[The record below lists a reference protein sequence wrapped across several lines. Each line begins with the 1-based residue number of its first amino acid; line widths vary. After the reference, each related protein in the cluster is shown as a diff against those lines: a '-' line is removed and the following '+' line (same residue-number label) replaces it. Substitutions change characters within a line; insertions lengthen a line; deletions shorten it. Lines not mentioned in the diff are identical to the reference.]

1 MFRKVQALKS
11 LSLFLVVN
19 TSTVAFGFALAYRWA
34 RPLTGAFQNPAVAQL
49 PGSDRERDGLIGPV
63 NQVRTETARL
73 FNRSGK
79 LSEGPRQ
86 LMELSSYDTVGNR
99 VETSY
104 YLVSG
109 STATGKEEYEYDDKG
124 NIKAMTLSAA
134 NDSILSKESYQY
146 EFDTVGNW
154 TKMTTSNVIF
164 DAGKLTT
171 QPAEV
176 TYRRIS
182 YYYDKAIA
190 DMAERS
196 PAQAQN
202 PSGGGT
208 SSEASPA
215 DDANSPRP
223 DEESRATVASLR
235 GALEGWIASNN
246 ARDIERQLSF
256 YGAKLYF
263 YYRARNVSREF
274 VGADKARMYERAEF
288 IDVRADAPEITLD
301 RDGHTAIM
309 RFRKQYVIKTG
320 GTERYGEVLQ
330 ELRWQREGDGWK
342 IIGERDVR
350 VMR

>member
-34 RPLTGAFQNPAVAQL
+34 RPLTGAFQTASVARL
-49 PGSDRERDGLIGPV
+49 PGSDKERDGLIGHV

-86 LMELSSYDTVGNR
+86 LMELTSYDAVGNR
-99 VETSY
+99 VETTY

-109 STATGKEEYEYDDKG
+109 NTTSGKEEYEYDDKG
-124 NIKAMTLSAA
+124 NIRAMTLRGAD
-134 NDSILSKESYQY
+134 DSILSKETYQY
-146 EFDTVGNW
+146 EFDAVGNW

-164 DAGKLTT
+164 DGGKLTT

-176 TYRRIS
+176 TYRRIT

-190 DMAERS
+190 DTAERS
-196 PAQAQN
+196 QTQAGN
-202 PSGGGT
+202 SGGGT
-208 SSEASPA
+208 SSEAAPA
-215 DDANSPRP
+215 DDANSPRA
-223 DEESRATVASLR
+223 DEESRATFASLR
-235 GALEGWIASNN
+235 GALEGWVASNN

-256 YGAKLYF
+256 YSAKLYF

-274 VGADKARMYERAEF
+274 VGADKGRMYERAEF

-309 RFRKQYVIKTG
+309 RFRKQYAIKMG

-350 VMR
+350 VLR